1 MAVDIFSD
9 EFARMVS
16 EATDRARRELLAS
29 GVEVVYRDGLTGID
43 ILERSDGCCF
53 EIHFLPEGDP
63 NYEILRE
70 LTDQQ
75 AA

>member
-1 MAVDIFSD
+1 
-9 EFARMVS
+9 
-16 EATDRARRELLAS
+16 
-29 GVEVVYRDGLTGID
+29 VYRDGLTGID